1 MGKSNSKGNST
12 IKSLETRG
20 VLLKGTT
27 RKITSQ
33 EGGFL
38 NFLRSLITAGLLLMN
53 SVLTPLSKNVLLPF
67 GLSAGMSAADA
78 AIQKKFMDQ
87 ELQY

>member
-1 MGKSNSKGNST
+1 MGKSNSKDNST

-20 VLLKGTT
+20 ILLKGTT

>member
-1 MGKSNSKGNST
+1 MGKNNSKDNSK

>member
-1 MGKSNSKGNST
+1 MGKNNSKDNST

-38 NFLRSLITAGLLLMN
+38 SFLRSLITAGLLLMN
-53 SVLTPLSKNVLLPF
+53 SVLTPLSKNVVLPF

-78 AIQKKFMDQ
+78 TIQK
-87 ELQY
+87 

>member
-1 MGKSNSKGNST
+1 MGKSNSKDNST

-78 AIQKKFMDQ
+78 AIQKTFMDH
-87 ELQY
+87 ELLY

>member
-1 MGKSNSKGNST
+1 MGKNNSKDNSA
-12 IKSLETRG
+12 IKSLESRG

-33 EGGFL
+33 AGGFL

-53 SVLTPLSKNVLLPF
+53 SVLTPLSKNVVLPF

-78 AIQKKFMDQ
+78 TIQK
-87 ELQY
+87 

>member
-1 MGKSNSKGNST
+1 MGKNNSQDNST
-12 IKSLETRG
+12 VKSLVTRG
-20 VLLKGTT
+20 VLLKGTA

-33 EGGFL
+33 EGGF
-38 NFLRSLITAGLLLMN
+38 AGLLLMN

-78 AIQKKFMDQ
+78 AIQKTFMDH
-87 ELQY
+87 ELLY

>member
-1 MGKSNSKGNST
+1 MGKSNSKDNST

>member
-1 MGKSNSKGNST
+1 MGKNNSKDNST

-38 NFLRSLITAGLLLMN
+38 SFLRSLITAGLLLMN

-78 AIQKKFMDQ
+78 TIQK
-87 ELQY
+87 